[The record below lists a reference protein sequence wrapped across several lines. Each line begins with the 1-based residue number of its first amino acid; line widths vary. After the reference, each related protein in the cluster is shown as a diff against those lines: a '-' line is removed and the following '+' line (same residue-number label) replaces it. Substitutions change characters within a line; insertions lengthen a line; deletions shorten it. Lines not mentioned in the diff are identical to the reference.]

1 MRNYTK
7 FTIAQQKMLK
17 ILEKQIWLLLTER
30 VKVARGIAVEYSV
43 FKLSL
48 ILNFLSEL
56 DFINMNIE
64 KCR

>member
-1 MRNYTK
+1 MRNNTK